1 MSWFNFKNKQT
12 IGVTVLCV
20 ICFGIG
26 VSVPVIYQNAFS
38 SSTDS
43 KIDKVRSILENDW
56 YFADQVEDLDSELT
70 EQAIEG
76 MTNQEIDPHTN
87 YFSLEQAQ
95 QFSSTLQGTNTG
107 IGIQFYKQG
116 DGNIFVKYVFINSA
130 SDQAGLQMGDVI
142 TKVGSKNVSD
152 MTTDE
157 IVTYIQDR
165 DGKEI
170 TVEYIRDG
178 QTNSVKVT
186 PSEYDATVICN
197 IYEGYG
203 EIILSSF
210 SQHSGDDVADAL
222 SRLKEAGIN
231 KLVLDLR
238 DNTGGYLSAA
248 VEIASSFLP
257 EDTVVLYEEDKDGNL
272 NEVKTDDQFGQIEM
286 DQIVILQNGQTAS
299 ASEALI
305 GALCDGLQDKV
316 TLVGTTTYGKGTEQT
331 TVPFEDGTSLK
342 YTIARWLTPSKESIN
357 NVGFDPDVEI
367 EDTSIGSVSYTEM
380 KEDSVI
386 QADKVSTNAKA
397 LQTFLQYLGYE
408 VDRTD
413 EYFSLTS
420 ANALKQ
426 FQRDNNL
433 APTGDCN
440 YDTWQ
445 KIVEQ
450 SIEKYNQNYINDD
463 NQRNKAIELL
473 EA

>member
-1 MSWFNFKNKQT
+1 MDWFKLKNKKT
-12 IGVTVLCV
+12 MVITLLCLV
-20 ICFGIG
+20 CFGMG
-26 VSVPVIYQNAFS
+26 VAVPVIYQNSFS
-38 SSTDS
+38 SSSDS
-43 KIDKVRSILENDW
+43 KIDRVRSILENDW
-56 YFADQVEDLDSELT
+56 YYADDVEDLDSTLT

-76 MTNQEIDPHTN
+76 MTTQEIDPHTN

-95 QFSSTLQGTNTG
+95 KFSSSLQGTNTG
-107 IGIQFYKQG
+107 IGIQFYKQN
-116 DGNIFVKYVFINSA
+116 DGNIFVKYVYINSA
-130 SDQAGLQMGDVI
+130 SDKAGIQKGDII
-142 TKVGSKNVSD
+142 TKIGKKNVSD

-170 TVEYIRDG
+170 TLEYQREGTTSTI
-178 QTNSVKVT
+178 KVT

-197 IYEGYG
+197 IYDGYG

-210 SQHSGDDVADAL
+210 SQHSGNDVADAL
-222 SRLKEAGIN
+222 SRLKEAGIK

-248 VEIASSFLP
+248 IEIASSFLP
-257 EDTVVLYEEDKDGNL
+257 KDTVVFYEEDKDGNL
-272 NEVKTDDQFGQIEM
+272 NEIKTDNQFGQVEM
-286 DQIVILQNGQTAS
+286 DQIVVLQNGSTAS

-305 GALCDGLQDKV
+305 GALCEELGDKV

-342 YTIARWLTPSKESIN
+342 YTIARWLTPAKESIN
-357 NVGFDPDVEI
+357 NVGFNPDVEV
-367 EDTSIGSVSYTEM
+367 EDTSIGAVTYTEM

-386 QADKVSTNAKA
+386 QADTVNTNAKA

-413 EYFSLTS
+413 EYFSITS
-420 ANALKQ
+420 SNALKQ
-426 FQRDNNL
+426 FQKDNGL

-440 YDTWQ
+440 YTTWQ
-445 KIVEQ
+445 MVVDQ
-450 SIEKYNQNYINDD
+450 AIEKYNQNYINDD

>member
-95 QFSSTLQGTNTG
+95 QFSSSLQGTNTG

-257 EDTVVLYEEDKDGNL
+257 EDTVVLYEEDKDGNI

-450 SIEKYNQNYINDD
+450 AIEKYNQNYINDD